1 MRGAEGVSQEH
12 ARGWQAGRL
21 ARLGS
26 GGAGDRL
33 GFRLVVGLLWR
44 CVGLLQ
50 PVRQH
55 VVRLVAAVSLVFL
68 AALPLVLIFLDT
80 FWTRVLQ
87 GEPLTGVEAA
97 FFRLDPARFAAGP
110 LAPDARHAV
119 LARLV
124 AFGIPIGVVLVAVA
138 LGLAYY
144 QIWIL
149 QRVNQVLRVDLLER
163 IQSLSLRFHAESRVG
178 DAIYRL
184 YQDSAMVTQL
194 IDVLFLQPLQVGGR
208 FLAGLVV
215 VAFFEPRLALVLLLL
230 WPPALLLGLHFSR
243 RLRIGFRAAR
253 EAASALTSRI
263 QETLSGVKVIKAY
276 GAEGWEQA
284 RFERDSR
291 AAFDAAFA
299 VRTRFAVFK
308 VLVFW
313 IVGVA
318 LIGASAWAALLAL
331 GGRELFGQLVMTALG
346 FHVWTLGLW
355 NSFKGQFG
363 GAASQ
368 VRSLMSLWGRT
379 QDVAIGLDRVFA
391 ILDLEPEVRDAPDA
405 MELAGVK
412 RGVAFR
418 DVRFRY
424 QPDRP
429 ALEGATLEAPVGSV
443 VAVVGPTGSGKSTLV
458 ALLLRLFDPDTG
470 SIEIDGV
477 DLRRFRVAS
486 LRAKIAIALQENLLF
501 GATIR
506 ENIRYAVPHAS
517 DAAVRAAARVAC
529 ADEFV
534 EKLPEGYESEL
545 GERGTKLSTGQR
557 QRLSIARAVLKD
569 APILILDEPTA
580 SLDAETEL
588 RVLRNLAAWGRGR
601 VIFLV
606 THRLSTI
613 RRADRVA
620 VLREGRVVEFG
631 AHDALLR
638 IPGGAYRALVEA
650 EELGGGAARAAGAR

>member
-1 MRGAEGVSQEH
+1 VSE
-12 ARGWQAGRL
+12 ADRRGWEARRL
-21 ARLGS
+21 SRLGS
-26 GGAGDRL
+26 GDADDRL
-33 GFRLVVGLLWR
+33 GFRLVLRLLWR
-44 CVGLLQ
+44 CARLLR
-50 PVRQH
+50 PVKRH
-55 VVRLVAAVSLVFL
+55 VARLVVVVSLVFL
-68 AALPLVLIFLDT
+68 AVLPLVLLFIDT

-97 FFRLDPARFAAGP
+97 FFRLDPARYGAEP
-110 LAPDARHAV
+110 LAPAARHAV
-119 LARLV
+119 LVRLV
-124 AFGIPIGVVLVAVA
+124 AFGIPIGVVFVAIG

-149 QRVNQVLRVDLLER
+149 QRVNQLLRVDLLER

-184 YQDSAMVTQL
+184 YQDSAGVTQL
-194 IDVLFLQPLQVGGR
+194 IDVLFLKPLQAGGR

-215 VAFFEPRLALVLLLL
+215 VAFFQPVFAVVLLCL

-276 GAEGWEQA
+276 GAEAWEQA
-284 RFERDSR
+284 RFESDSR

-313 IVGVA
+313 IVGA
-318 LIGASAWAALLAL
+318 SLIGASAWGALLAL
-331 GGRELFGQLVMTALG
+331 GERELFGQLVMTALG

-363 GAASQ
+363 GGAGQ

-379 QDVAIGLDRVFA
+379 QDIAIGLDRVFA
-391 ILDLEPEVRDAPDA
+391 VLDLEPEVREAPDA
-405 MELAGVK
+405 VELAGVE

-429 ALEGATLEAPVGSV
+429 ALEGATLEAPLGSV
-443 VAVVGPTGSGKSTLV
+443 VAIVGPTGSGKSTLV
-458 ALLLRLFDPDTG
+458 ALLLRLFDPESG
-470 SIEIDGV
+470 AIEIDGV
-477 DLRRFRVAS
+477 DLRRFRIAS
-486 LRAKIAIALQENLLF
+486 LRAKVAIALQENLLF

-506 ENIRYAVPHAS
+506 ENIRYAVPRAS
-517 DAAVRAAARVAC
+517 DAEVRAAARVAC
-529 ADEFV
+529 ADDFI
-534 EKLPEGYESEL
+534 EKLPEAYESEL
-545 GERGTKLSTGQR
+545 GERGTKLSSGQR

-569 APILILDEPTA
+569 APVLILDEPTA

-588 RVLRNLAAWGRGR
+588 RVLRNLAEWGRGR

-631 AHDALLR
+631 SHDELMR
-638 IPGGAYRALVEA
+638 VPGGAYRALVET
-650 EELGGGAARAAGAR
+650 EELGGRALRAAGAS